1 MGKITGITLT
11 EEETAVLEDLCWKYR
26 IKKTE
31 FVAACLRL
39 VLRLL
44 AAGGGKEIEDAI
56 WQARFLRLGV
66 ISREDQDRYRK
77 MYEGFNGAYGP
88 RRVLSLVKKTNNKER
103 TK

>member
-11 EEETAVLEDLCWKYR
+11 EEETAILEDLCWKYR

-44 AAGGGKEIEDAI
+44 ASGSGKEFEDAL

-66 ISREDQDRYRK
+66 TSREDQERYRK
-77 MYEGFNGAYGP
+77 IYESFNGEYGP
-88 RRVLSLVKKTNNKER
+88 RRVLSITKKTRNKR
-103 TK
+103 GTK